1 MCLRYGLPTLL
12 GLVLLVSPVSAQDRV
27 QDSAQGQTQH
37 HADQCLAFGESL
49 RIAAE
54 RAPEVDGARA
64 LQVQAEA
71 DLREAESLRW
81 PQLSTF
87 ARSGMG
93 DSGLTGSQIDNQ
105 VGVQVSQRVM
115 DFGDARLAR
124 YAALASVYQH
134 SYNILDQQM
143 QAASTVAEAYLSKLE
158 AEEMVAVISERR
170 VYFGRQQTAVDAL
183 LARGGATRAESAQV
197 AAQLAESEADVLELI
212 FQVESASTRIAEFT
226 GRPAD
231 LCDVESAGHVMDT
244 YLAGLDTIDLVVDA
258 ALSQHP
264 QIGARRYAINNLEAR
279 MQRERLSRLP
289 VVEVVGIASYTY
301 DDFREDWD
309 FRDRV
314 GVDVS
319 IPLLSGNAIGARR
332 DRINAQ
338 LSYEQSN
345 LRALQRAVRE
355 DAEVTFRRTISLHSQ
370 LVRREAVAQSQ
381 RDYFEAISGEFEFGL
396 GTLPD
401 LIRARLD
408 YERATLDVVSAR
420 YALLRQKLGLMQLTA
435 QMPMPDG
442 R

>member
-1 MCLRYGLPTLL
+1 MRFQYCLPTLL
-12 GLVLLVSPVSAQDRV
+12 GLALLVPPASAQSD
-27 QDSAQGQTQH
+27 AN
-37 HADQCLAFGESL
+37 QCLAFGESL
-49 RIAAE
+49 QIAAE

-64 LQVQAEA
+64 LQAQAQA

-81 PQLSTF
+81 PQLSSF

-105 VGVQVSQRVM
+105 VGLQISQRVL

-124 YAALASVYQH
+124 YAALASVYQY
-134 SYNILDQQM
+134 SLDIRDQQM
-143 QAASTVAEAYLSKLE
+143 QASSTVAEAYLSKLE
-158 AEEMVAVISERR
+158 AQEMIAVISERR
-170 VYFGRQQTAVDAL
+170 VYFARQQTAVDSL

-197 AAQLAESEADVLELI
+197 AAQLAESEADLLELV
-212 FQVESASTRIAEFT
+212 FQVESASTRIFEFT

-231 LCDVESAGHVMDT
+231 LCDVESTDQVMET
-244 YLAGLDTIDLVVDA
+244 YLTGLNTIDLVVDA

-264 QIGARRYAINNLEAR
+264 QIGARRYAINSLEAR
-279 MQRERLSRLP
+279 AHRERLSRLP
-289 VVEVVGIASYTY
+289 VVEIVGIASYTY

-319 IPLLSGNAIGARR
+319 IPLLSGNSIGARR
-332 DRINAQ
+332 DRVNAQ

-355 DAEVTFRRTISLHSQ
+355 DAEVTFRRTMSLRSQ
-370 LVRREAVAQSQ
+370 MLRREAVAQSQ
-381 RDYFEAISGEFEFGL
+381 RDYFDAISGEFEFGL

-408 YERATLDVVSAR
+408 YERAMLDVISAR

-435 QMPMPDG
+435 QMPMPDDREVAG
-442 R
+442 PR